1 MWLRLDDDQ
10 IQTLQTLVDIG
21 LRLRG
26 EDEGRRHLA
35 GIQKVLTDGPHPDTE
50 AFAAAVQTS
59 DELEVDGDTV
69 ISRGDDGAF
78 VMSWSWVSNEDA
90 GLQVD
95 EEDEEEEEEN

>member
-1 MWLRLDDDQ
+1 
-10 IQTLQTLVDIG
+10 VDIG

-78 VMSWSWVSNEDA
+78 VMAWVYVTNEEA
-90 GLQVD
+90 GV
-95 EEDEEEEEEN
+95 ETPEEEHDN